1 MYLIGPTERETAE
14 APNVRF
20 HCDRGGLRVF
30 KAFHLNLR
38 SKIML
43 ILACYILGILGMG
56 FVSYTDLRTT
66 EEKNRILELAYN
78 LNNIILEAR
87 RYEKNFL
94 LYNEKAAFKENAR
107 YLAQALNTGEEILA
121 SGGKL
126 KINPMLEE
134 LSRQIE
140 AYRASM
146 IQLSQQKTHTSG
158 EYSRIVDRLRD
169 QGKEMTELSEK
180 LVDVERNQI
189 HAILMLLKKQLILW
203 SAVAVALGILLP
215 LLMIFKIF
223 KPLSIVKKATEDIAL
238 GRFKSIEVI
247 NTKDEMQ
254 QVMEAFNTMVREL
267 ERRQDQLVQ
276 SKKLSSIGTLT
287 AGVAHQL
294 NNPLNN
300 ISTSC
305 QIAIDEMASGDA
317 ELLRRMLKNIDQ
329 ETLRARD
336 VVKGLLE
343 FSRVQEFALRPS
355 HLSDVVKRSVRLVQ
369 SQVPADIDMVVRI
382 PEDLMLPMDPQRMQ
396 EVFLNLIINA
406 AQSIKG
412 SGRISIT
419 AWTDAH
425 ADEAIIEVHD
435 TGQGIAAEI
444 QGQLFDPFYTTKEE
458 GQGTGLGLSVVYGI
472 IQKHQ
477 GNITVESTPGKGA
490 SFLIHLP
497 LATH

>member
-1 MYLIGPTERETAE
+1 MMK
-14 APNVRF
+14 V
-20 HCDRGGLRVF
+20 
-30 KAFHLNLR
+30 FHLNLR
-38 SKIML
+38 VKIMF
-43 ILACYILGILGMG
+43 ILGCYVLGILSMG
-56 FVSYTDLRTT
+56 FVSYEDLRTT
-66 EEKNRILELAYN
+66 EEKIEILELAYS
-78 LNNIILEAR
+78 LHNIILEAR

-94 LYNEKAAFKENAR
+94 LYNEKEAFQENKR
-107 YLAQALNTGEEILA
+107 YLAQALVTEKAIL
-121 SGGKL
+121 SRSGKL
-126 KINPMLEE
+126 KFAPMLKE
-134 LSRQIE
+134 LDGLINAYSSDIE
-140 AYRASM
+140 
-146 IQLSQQKTHTSG
+146 QLYGQKTRDTVGYDH
-158 EYSRIVDRLRD
+158 IVDRLRD
-169 QGKEMTELSEK
+169 LGKQMTELTEK
-180 LVDVERNQI
+180 FVDFERNQI
-189 HAILMLLKKQLILW
+189 HAILTVLKRQLILW
-203 SAVAVALGILLP
+203 ATVAVTLGVALP

-223 KPLSIVKKATEDIAL
+223 KPLSIVKNATEDIAL

-247 NTKDEMQ
+247 NTKDEIQ

-305 QIAIDEMASGDA
+305 QIAIDELAAGDT
-317 ELLRRMLKNIDQ
+317 EFLRRMLKNIDQ

-369 SQVPADIDMVVRI
+369 SQIPADVEMVVRV
-382 PEDLMLPMDPQRMQ
+382 PEDLMFPMDSQRMQ

-419 AWTDAH
+419 AWTD
-425 ADEAIIEVHD
+425 EQTNEVLIEVRD
-435 TGQGIAAEI
+435 TGPGIPEEI

-472 IQKHQ
+472 IQKHR
-477 GNITVESTPGKGA
+477 GNITVESAPGKGA
-490 SFLIHLP
+490 SFFIRLP
-497 LATH
+497 LLEN